1 MEQQHDILKNS
12 FKPWKIWLAV
22 GLGLLIAA
30 FMLFSGVRQV
40 QFVEVVEGTG
50 DYAWHDANHNG
61 KIDIHNQHDFIAVPK
76 GNYSKQRA
84 SDALKQLDWTNVSF
98 AWILL
103 AMVFMVG
110 RDLFYMIRIRVLT
123 HKKLGWKS
131 SFNVILLWEF
141 ASALS
146 PGVVGGA
153 AVAMF
158 ILNREK
164 IPLGRSTA
172 IVFITTM
179 MDNLFYVLMIPF
191 VFLFIDSATLFPEN
205 TSYSLGIQWVFWI
218 GFSIILIACVFLF
231 CAVFVLPSWSAWLLN
246 TLFKLP
252 FLKRWKEGAS
262 RTADDLVVSSK
273 ELRKEPFSFWAG
285 AFFSTFGSW
294 ICRYLVINA
303 LLQAFLHL
311 GLLDH
316 ILILGKQLVLWI
328 FMLISP
334 TPGGS
339 GVAEYAFGE
348 LLMPFG
354 LSATMLAGLAVLW
367 RLISYFPYLFIG
379 AILLPRWV
387 KRTGQSGLK

>member
-1 MEQQHDILKNS
+1 MEQQHDVLKNS

-30 FMLFSGVRQV
+30 VMLFSGVRQV
-40 QFVEVVEGTG
+40 QFVEVVYGTG
-50 DYAWHDANHNG
+50 DYAWRDANHNG
-61 KIDIHNQHDFIAVPK
+61 KIDLHNQHDFIAVPH
-76 GNYSKQRA
+76 GNYVKQRA
-84 SDALKQLDWTNVSF
+84 SDALKQLDWTNHSF
-98 AWILL
+98 AWLLL
-103 AMVFMVG
+103 ALVFMVG

-179 MDNLFYVLMIPF
+179 MDNLFYVLLIPF
-191 VFLFIDSATLFPEN
+191 VFLFIDSTTLFPEN

-218 GFSIILIACVFLF
+218 GFSIILIACLFLF

-246 TLFKLP
+246 SLFKLP
-252 FLKRWKEGAS
+252 FLKRWKDGAS
-262 RTADDLVVSSK
+262 RTAADLMVSSK
-273 ELRKEPFSFWAG
+273 ELRKEPISFWAA
-285 AFFSTFGSW
+285 AFFSTCGSW

-354 LSATMLAGLAVLW
+354 MSATMLAGLAVLW

-379 AILLPRWV
+379 ALLLPRWV
-387 KRTGQSGLK
+387 KRTAQSGLR

>member
-1 MEQQHDILKNS
+1 MEEQHDILKNS

-30 FMLFSGVRQV
+30 ILLFSGVRQV
-40 QFVEVVEGTG
+40 QFIKDKDGKG
-50 DYAWHDANHNG
+50 DYAWRDFNKNG
-61 KIDIHNQHDFIAVPK
+61 KIDIQNHHEFMAVPQ
-76 GNYSKQRA
+76 GDYIKQRA
-84 SDALKQLDWTNVSF
+84 SDALKQLEWTRSSF
-98 AWILL
+98 IWIFIAVL
-103 AMVFMVG
+103 FMVG

-123 HKKLGWKS
+123 RKKLSWKS
-131 SFNVILLWEF
+131 SFLVIMLWEF

-179 MDNLFYVLMIPF
+179 MDNLFYVLLIPL
-191 VFLFIDSATLFPEN
+191 VFLFIDSSSLFPEN
-205 TSYSLGIQWVFWI
+205 TTFSLGVQWVFWI
-218 GFSIILIACVFLF
+218 GFSIILIACLFLF
-231 CAVFVLPSWSAWLLN
+231 FAVFILPSWSAWFLN
-246 TLFKLP
+246 TLFK
-252 FLKRWKEGAS
+252 
-262 RTADDLVVSSK
+262 
-273 ELRKEPFSFWAG
+273 
-285 AFFSTFGSW
+285 

-311 GLLDH
+311 GIMDH

-354 LSATMLAGLAVLW
+354 MSAAMLAGIAVLW

-387 KRTGQSGLK
+387 KRTGQSALK